1 MWISSVFSN
10 LRECKLG
17 VPQGSNLGPLFFM
30 IYFNDLAFS
39 LNCCVD
45 NYADDTTLTATGKS
59 VVEIGQVL
67 STDCSKVS
75 QWMQKNKLKLNA
87 SKTHILTVGTAQK
100 LDRLNDSVQVFMD
113 GLALQESQSQSE
125 SVLGCVIT
133 ANLKWRGH
141 CNSLVVKLKSRLQGL
156 KMLGKLA
163 PFDVRLKIAD
173 GVFNSVLVYC
183 LPLFGGT
190 EAQNIKTLQVLQNK
204 AAQVVCQLPLRTN
217 RKTLFDRVGWLTV
230 GQLVVYHT
238 LLTVFRIR
246 NTKEPEYL
254 AYAMCNDS
262 RGGRVRLPNFNLQ
275 IAQRS
280 FTYRGAQYWNMLP
293 EVIRCSSKESEFK
306 NLSKQWV
313 LKNISRFED

>member
-1 MWISSVFSN
+1 M
-10 LRECKLG
+10 
-17 VPQGSNLGPLFFM
+17 
-30 IYFNDLAFS
+30 
-39 LNCCVD
+39 
-45 NYADDTTLTATGKS
+45 
-59 VVEIGQVL
+59 
-67 STDCSKVS
+67 
-75 QWMQKNKLKLNA
+75 NA
-87 SKTHILTVGTAQK
+87 SKTHILTVGTTKK
-100 LDRLNDSVQVFMD
+100 LDRLNGSVQVFMD
-113 GLALQESQSQSE
+113 GMALQESQFQSE

-141 CNSLVVKLKSRLQGL
+141 CDSLVVKLKSRLQGL

-163 PFDVRLKIAD
+163 PFNVRLKIAD

-254 AYAMCNDS
+254 AHVMCRDS

-293 EVIRCSSKESEFK
+293 EVIRSSSKQSQFK